1 MNLEPI
7 IQREVSQKQ
16 KDKYCMLMHV
26 YIESRK
32 KVQRIY
38 LQGNNG
44 PSLAQTVKHLPAI
57 QENCVPSLGQEGTLK

>member
-16 KDKYCMLMHV
+16 KDKYCMLMQI

-32 KVQRIY
+32 KVLKNLFKGQ
-38 LQGNNG
+38 QWAF
-44 PSLAQTVKHLPAI
+44 PSSDGKASACNTGELRSTPGSGRY
-57 QENCVPSLGQEGTLK
+57 P